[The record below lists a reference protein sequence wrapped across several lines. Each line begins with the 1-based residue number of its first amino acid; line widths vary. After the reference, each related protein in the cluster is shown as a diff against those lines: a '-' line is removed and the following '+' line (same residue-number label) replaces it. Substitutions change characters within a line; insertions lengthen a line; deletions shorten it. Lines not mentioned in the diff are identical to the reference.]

1 MSSHDYAE
9 CQDQAC
15 DLCDAHDEGYSD
27 GKAEALFE
35 CAIAACHMAA
45 TPECRCSPCTA
56 LRYAIHSMSQGEPG
70 PAPPAPKMGRCV
82 GCGREGMAIQIGVN
96 QIGPTLICQQCWV

>member
-45 TPECRCSPCTA
+45 TPECRCSPCVG
-56 LRYAIHSMSQGEPG
+56 LRYALFTMGEGSPG
-70 PAPPAPKMGRCV
+70 PSAPVPKPGRCV
-82 GCGREGMAIQIGVN
+82 GCGHEGMVVN
-96 QIGPTLICQQCWV
+96 SVCSRCWA

>member
-1 MSSHDYAE
+1 MSSHDYTG

-15 DLCDAHDEGYSD
+15 DLCTAHGA
-27 GKAEALFE
+27 GKAKALFE

-70 PAPPAPKMGRCV
+70 PQVLAPKFGRCIV
-82 GCGREGMAIQIGVN
+82 CGREGMAIQTGVN
-96 QIGPTLICQQCWV
+96 QVGPICQRCWV

>member
-1 MSSHDYAE
+1 MSNHDYTG
-9 CQDQAC
+9 CQDPAC
-15 DLCDAHDEGYSD
+15 DLCTAHGA
-27 GKAEALFE
+27 GKAKALFE

-70 PAPPAPKMGRCV
+70 PAAPAPQLGKCMGLGP
-82 GCGREGMAIQIGVN
+82 GCLHEGMVVN
-96 QIGPTLICQQCWV
+96 SLCQRCWV